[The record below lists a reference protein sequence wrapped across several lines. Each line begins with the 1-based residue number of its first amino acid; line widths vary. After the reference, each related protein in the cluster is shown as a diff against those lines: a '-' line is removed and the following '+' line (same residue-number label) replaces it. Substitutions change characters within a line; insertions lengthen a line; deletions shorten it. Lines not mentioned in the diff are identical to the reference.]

1 MRDKTTISTINMALR
16 EAPST
21 LCRFARRDIR
31 SAATSIGRHSRRYAS
46 GEAVAA
52 KEIPGDFE
60 DLESQSS
67 IASVEVPED
76 VLKSFDPIK
85 RAKGRKYQLP
95 PSRYGFIVTQ

>member
-1 MRDKTTISTINMALR
+1 M
-16 EAPST
+16 
-21 LCRFARRDIR
+21 R

-52 KEIPGDFE
+52 KEIPEDFD
-60 DLESQSS
+60 DLESHSS
-67 IASVEVPED
+67 IASTEVPED

-95 PSRYGFIVTQ
+95 ASRYGYITTQWALKEQY